1 MDICSIDKIWKCPY
15 YGGKLYGHPF
25 YEYYWSKGKENRK
38 GKSLEDVYGNV
49 TLSNKFV
56 VQYQA
61 PYKDNID
68 KRLYGVF
75 DSYLDF
81 YCWLVDNVPQSMWY
95 FHEVIQEGIQKIRF
109 DIDIPK
115 DKCPPEQFTL
125 ECAENIINDIIWA
138 YDNLFEKLNI
148 CKDLCILSSNGPDK
162 YSYHIIINRY
172 AESSKHVKYICDKII
187 EMTKVRGEKYSDF
200 IDGQCYN
207 SLQHFRLPFNYK
219 PRSGRKLEFLENWN
233 YNGFNVTHEY
243 IEKPDDEL
251 HKILIQFRESLV
263 GYVDTSTCKHNK
275 IDLPEE
281 ISQKEKAKIIDKK
294 NLAFDVDSAV
304 DFLADDMNNYTIR
317 CIQGDLIILDRIKP
331 SICMICERVHEKEN
345 PYLQILGNK
354 QVVLFHCRRSPGKY
368 KKIGM
373 LKPNAPCDIP
383 LVLNNNNEH
392 IINKDINV
400 TLEYNERY
408 VRPINIPDKC
418 VFMLQSYLGTGKT
431 SAIIKWLKDKSF
443 KRVICLSPR
452 QIFACN
458 LCGELNRA
466 GLQYVNYQDIPYE
479 EKLDDYDKKVMQ
491 MESLNKLRDTVL
503 DNPNDCLIIDE
514 VESCLKQFSS
524 TDTMGVRLVDNVNVF
539 EQLIKT
545 TPVIICADAFLGNK
559 SVDVMKCMRDDVI
572 IHKNNYVPEKRTAIK
587 YSSKTH
593 FYNKALETIKEGK
606 NIIMVW
612 TSKTEMFSFKSE
624 LEPLGIK
631 HLTYFDKCD
640 DQLKRDLSDVREQ
653 WTKVQVVL
661 YTPCITVGVNMDLE
675 HFDQLFVYGSCMS
688 CCVRDTFQAT
698 MRARHLKDNIMHYYL
713 YSTYRGSDAPLLTLK
728 VDRILEQ
735 SKRKTDYLD
744 KLISNNN
751 FLNNWEEEPNWLA
764 LNHLHNILEDNES
777 KILYDT
783 VFNRY
788 LDICGYIKE
797 YDINVK
803 FSSDDKDRVLLDY
816 EEIPSLNPLEFSV
829 ISKRIKNKMATEM
842 EKLSV
847 DKYYFD
853 LLLCNNINPTLRSV
867 LYSKYWKDEHKRYVI
882 KNLYIE
888 KNKNLE
894 EVYNLDKLVGYKML
908 ADATSIKYS
917 KIKDVND
924 LLGLKNSADSK
935 TYTHESFESISKHI
949 VSLSNELIDIFRVKV
964 TASKKS
970 TAKVRAVKILNAMFK
985 SWNDSTIS
993 LGNRSRKRVQGGRI
1007 EVSNV
1012 VKSSPILI
1020 VNEKESYNIY
1030 DLLYHKKATIPLDNI
1045 IKMQHEQIQ
1054 QYQNKLIANQ
1064 KDPPN
1069 QIDNNKQ
1076 IIKLNKARM
1085 KYDISSENKSYKF
1098 VDKGI
1103 DQQNLEIPDEDKQ
1116 KLKILEIN
1124 KNKTQVDTNIPGGI
1138 NKQEERIISNES
1150 NHQEKQIN
1158 ISSKD
1163 DINNNQTKPKLI
1175 TLKIIKSQPRV
1186 NL

>member
-1 MDICSIDKIWKCPY
+1 MDICLIDKRWTCPY
-15 YGGKLYGHPF
+15 YNGRLFNHPF
-25 YEYYWSKGKENRK
+25 YEYYWSKGKETRK
-38 GKSLEDVYGNV
+38 GKCIEDVYGNM
-49 TLSNKFV
+49 TLANKFV

-61 PYKDNID
+61 PYKNNID

-109 DIDIPK
+109 DIDIAK

-125 ECAENIINDIIWA
+125 ECGEKIINDIIRA

-148 CKDLCILSSNGPDK
+148 CKDICILSSNGPDK
-162 YSYHIIINRY
+162 YSYHVIINRY

-187 EMTKVRGEKYSDF
+187 EMTRVRAERYSDF
-200 IDGQCYN
+200 IDAQCYN

-219 PRSGRKLEFLENWN
+219 PGSGRKLEFLENWN
-233 YNGFNVTHEY
+233 YNDFNVKYEY
-243 IEKPDDEL
+243 FEEPDDES
-251 HKILIQFRESLV
+251 HKKLIQFRESLV
-263 GYVDTSTCKHNK
+263 GYVDTSTCKQNK
-275 IDLPEE
+275 IDLPGE
-281 ISQKEKAKIIDKK
+281 ISQKEKAKVINKK
-294 NLAFDVDSAV
+294 DLAFDIDTAV
-304 DFLADDMNNYTIR
+304 DFLGEDMNNYTIR
-317 CIQGDLIILDRIKP
+317 CIEGDLIILDRVKP
-331 SICMICERVHEKEN
+331 SMCMICERVHEKEN

-354 QVVLFHCRRSPGKY
+354 QVVLFHCRRSPKKY

-373 LKPNAPCDIP
+373 LKPDAPSQIP
-383 LVLNNNNEH
+383 LILKNNNS
-392 IINKDINV
+392 ILKRDVDV

-408 VRPINIPDKC
+408 VRPINIPEKC

-431 SAIIKWLKDKSF
+431 SAIIKWLKQKSF

-466 GLQYVNYQDIPYE
+466 GLQYVNYQDIPYN

-503 DNPNDCLIIDE
+503 DKPNDCLIIDE

-524 TDTMGVRLVDNVNVF
+524 IETMGSKIVDNVNVF
-539 EQLIKT
+539 EQLVKT
-545 TPVIICADAFLGNK
+545 TPIIICADAFLGDK

-572 IHKNNYVPEKRTAIK
+572 IHKNTYIPEKRTAIK
-587 YSSKTH
+587 YSSKTC
-593 FYNKALETIKEGK
+593 FYNKAFESIMEGK

-612 TSKTEMFSFKSE
+612 ASKTEMFNFKSKME
-624 LEPLGIK
+624 ALGIK

-640 DQLKRDLSDVREQ
+640 DQLKRSLSDVREQ

-688 CCVRDTFQAT
+688 CCVRDIFQAT
-698 MRARHLKDNIMHYYL
+698 MRARHLKENIMHYYT
-713 YSTYRGSDAPLLTLK
+713 YTTYRKSDSAWLTTNVNK
-728 VDRILEQ
+728 IVEH
-735 SKRKTDYLD
+735 SKKTGDYLN
-744 KLISNNN
+744 KLMIDNN
-751 FLNNWEEEPNWLA
+751 FLDNWEHEPNWLG
-764 LNHLHNILEDNES
+764 LNHIYNVLEDNLS
-777 KILYDT
+777 KMYYDT
-783 VFNRY
+783 VFDDY
-788 LDICGYIKE
+788 LNICA
-797 YDINVK
+797 YDKYENLKVK
-803 FSSDDKDRVLLDY
+803 FSNDDERDMLDY
-816 EEIPSLNPLEFSV
+816 EDIPSLNTEEFNI
-829 ISKRIKNKMATEM
+829 ISNRIKNKMATEM

-847 DKYYFD
+847 EKYYFD
-853 LLLCNNINPTLRSV
+853 TLLCKSVTSRVRSI
-867 LYSKYWKDEHKRYVI
+867 LYSKYWANENKRHVI
-882 KNLYIE
+882 KNLYFE
-888 KNKNLE
+888 KNKTLE
-894 EVYNLDKLVGYKML
+894 DVYNMDMSKGYKML
-908 ADATSIKYS
+908 VDAVSIKYS
-917 KIKDVND
+917 KIMYIND
-924 LLGLKNSADSK
+924 ILGIKNSSDTRS
-935 TYTHESFESISKHI
+935 YTHENFKPITEKILEH
-949 VSLSNELIDIFRVKV
+949 SNDLIEIFRVRV
-964 TASKKS
+964 TATKKS
-970 TAKVRAVKILNAMFK
+970 TNKVRAVKILNAILK
-985 SWNDSTIS
+985 SWNDSTIT
-993 LGNRSRKRVQGGRI
+993 LGERSRKTVKGKRI
-1007 EVSNV
+1007 EIRPII
-1012 VKSSPILI
+1012 KSSPLLI
-1020 VNEKESYNIY
+1020 ISDKESYNIY
-1030 DLLYHKKATIPLDNI
+1030 DLLYQKKSTIPLDNI

-1054 QYQNKLIANQ
+1054 QYQNRLIANQ